1 MIENIAI
8 KNFKSLKNISMKT
21 KSLNLLMGLNG
32 MGKSSL
38 LQCLLLLKQSN
49 NLYKRELRLDGNLIN
64 IGKGKDAF
72 YQFADDDNII
82 FKIHFSNN
90 KNFSWEFQ
98 YKPEYKELKA
108 KSGYTEEDLKVFTEA
123 INSFQ
128 YITADRLGPQ
138 EIYDTHQGLISEN
151 QIGEKGEYTVHFLNV
166 YGNSI
171 KVPPKLKHD
180 KTEDLTLINQ
190 VNGWLGEISPGVKL
204 NIMDVPHVDKIL
216 LNYQFELKKGNT
228 TTFKPINVGF
238 GISFVL
244 PIVVSLLLPMKNKII
259 ILENPESHIHPRG
272 QAELGKL
279 MALSAASG
287 AQLFIETHSDH
298 LINGVRVAVKERN
311 INKKDV
317 SISYFDKITTEKE
330 QYSRITNISVDNN
343 GELSDYPKDFMDEW
357 SDQLLKLL

>member
-8 KNFKSLKNISMKT
+8 KNFKSLKDISIKT

-38 LQCLLLLKQSN
+38 LQSLLLLKQSN
-49 NLYKRELRLDGNLIN
+49 KLYDGELTLDGNLIN

-72 YQFADDDNII
+72 YQFAADDSII
-82 FKIHFSNN
+82 FEIHLSNTKKI
-90 KNFSWEFQ
+90 SWEFH
-98 YKPEYKELKA
+98 YESEYRELKA
-108 KSGYTEEDLKVFTEA
+108 EFGYKHEDFNVFNKA
-123 INSFQ
+123 IKNFQ
-128 YITADRLGPQ
+128 YITADRIGPQ
-138 EIYDTHQGLISEN
+138 EIYETHQGLISEN

-171 KVPPKLKHD
+171 KVPHKLKHD
-180 KTEDLTLINQ
+180 KTEDITLINQ

-204 NIMDVPHVDKIL
+204 SIMDVPHVDKML
-216 LNYQFELKKGNT
+216 LNYKFELKKGDT

-238 GISFVL
+238 GISYVL
-244 PIVVSLLLPMKNKII
+244 PIVVSLLLPVKNKII

-298 LINGVRVAVKERN
+298 IINGVRIAVKEGN

-330 QYSRITNISVDNN
+330 QYSRITNIRIDNQ

-357 SDQLLKLL
+357 SNQLLKLL

>member
-8 KNFKSLKNISMKT
+8 KNFKSLKDISIKT

-49 NLYKRELRLDGNLIN
+49 KLYDRELTLEGDLIN

-72 YQFADDDNII
+72 YQFADNDNII
-82 FKIHFSNN
+82 FEIRLSNN
-90 KNFSWEFQ
+90 KSISWEFI
-98 YKPEYKELKA
+98 YESENKELKA
-108 KSGYTEEDLKVFTEA
+108 KFGYKHEDFNVFKKA
-123 INSFQ
+123 INNFQ
-128 YITADRLGPQ
+128 YIEADRLGPQ
-138 EIYDTHQGLISEN
+138 EIYEINQGLISN
-151 QIGEKGEYTVHFLNV
+151 NKIGEKGEYTAHFLNV

-190 VNGWLGEISPGVKL
+190 VNGWLGEISPGIKL
-204 NIMDVPHVDKIL
+204 NTVEVPHFDKIL
-216 LNYQFELKKGNT
+216 LNYKFELKKGNT
-228 TTFKPINVGF
+228 TIFKPINVGF
-238 GISFVL
+238 GISYVL
-244 PIVVSLLLPMKNKII
+244 PIVVSLLLPVKDKII

-298 LINGVRVAVKERN
+298 LINGVRVAVKEGN

-317 SISYFDKITTEKE
+317 NISYFDKITTEKE
-330 QYSRITNISVDNN
+330 QYSRIKNISVDDN
-343 GELSDYPKDFMDEW
+343 GELNNYPKDFMDEW
-357 SDQLLKLL
+357 NNQLLKLL

>member
-8 KNFKSLKNISMKT
+8 KNFKLLKDVSMKT

-32 MGKSSL
+32 MGKSSF

-49 NLYKRELRLDGNLIN
+49 NLYKRELELDGNFIN

-72 YQFADDDNII
+72 YQFAEDENIFFDIQLSDNKR
-82 FKIHFSNN
+82 FFW
-90 KNFSWEFQ
+90 NFHYE
-98 YKPEYKELKA
+98 PEYRELEA
-108 KSGYTEEDLKVFTEA
+108 KTGYKNEDFKVFRNA
-123 INSFQ
+123 LNNFQ
-128 YITADRLGPQ
+128 YIEADRLGPQ
-138 EIYDTHQGLISEN
+138 EIYDTNQGLISEN
-151 QIGEKGEYTVHFLNV
+151 QIGEKGEYTAHFLNV

-171 KVPPKLKHD
+171 KIPTKLKHD

-190 VNGWLGEISPGVKL
+190 VNGWLGEISPGIKL
-204 NIMDVPHVDKIL
+204 NTVEVAHVDKIL
-216 LNYQFELKKGNT
+216 LNYKFELKKGNT
-228 TTFKPINVGF
+228 TIFKPINVGF
-238 GISFVL
+238 GISYVL
-244 PIVVSLLLPMKNKII
+244 PIVVSLLLPLKNKII

-298 LINGVRVAVKERN
+298 LINGVRVAVKEGN

-330 QYSRITNISVDNN
+330 QYSRITDIRIDNQ

-357 SDQLLKLL
+357 SYQLLKLL